1 MTNHRRPPRLIK
13 ARNAHVCV
21 HCAYPIARG
30 EEYIEQTGYWDGEA
44 FRNRFHEECFEALRV
59 DSNDD
64 TFEFSP
70 YSGEPPERLLRPAH
84 PTSSPTPPASPDAQP
99 RIEPGCTPT

>member
-1 MTNHRRPPRLIK
+1 MTNHLRPPRLIK

-44 FRNRFHEECFEALRV
+44 FRNRFHEECFEALRA
-59 DSNDD
+59 DSRGG

-84 PTSSPTPPASPDAQP
+84 PTSSPTPPASPDAL
-99 RIEPGCTPT
+99 